1 LSYWTVAK
9 TEPNRE
15 NFATEMLGQRGFE
28 TYSPRIAERIT
39 RRRRQITVERSLFA
53 TYIFV
58 VIVDR
63 WYDAR
68 WCPGISKVLLG
79 ADGTP
84 EKVPPAVVTGLKAR
98 EGRNGL
104 IQLPRRPPFRLGDRV
119 KVLRG
124 PLAGLSGLYQ
134 GQRSHERIAILLAA
148 LGRVELAAGDVAAG

>member
-28 TYSPRIAERIT
+28 TYSPRIVERIT
-39 RRRRQITVERSLFA
+39 RRRRQVTVERSLFA

-68 WCPGISKVLLG
+68 WCPGIAKVLLG
-79 ADGTP
+79 ANGTP
-84 EKVPPAVVTGLKAR
+84 EKVPPAVITSLKSR
-98 EGRNGL
+98 ERNGL
-104 IQLPRRPPFRLGDRV
+104 IQLPPKPSFRPGEPVKVVRGLFIGRLG
-119 KVLRG
+119 
-124 PLAGLSGLYQ
+124 LYE
-134 GQRSHERIAILLAA
+134 GQRGSERVAVLLAS
-148 LGRVELAAGDVAAG
+148 LGHIELAAGDVAAV